1 MCVCVLAVGEEQAK
15 SQVSLAS
22 TNQLSLTVTE
32 TDLSNLT
39 ASIRRPSG
47 QEEPCGLRRQPSGQL
62 GKRPLTALQK
72 CVLVII
78 IIIIIII
85 IITSSLLGFSG

>member
-1 MCVCVLAVGEEQAK
+1 MCVCKVGEEPAK

-22 TNQLSLTVTE
+22 SNQLSLTVTE

-47 QEEPCGLRRQPSGQL
+47 HEEPCGLRRQPSGQL
-62 GKRPLTALQK
+62 GNYHTEIH
-72 CVLVII
+72 VLHCQCFVII
-78 IIIIIII
+78 FYV
-85 IITSSLLGFSG
+85 LR

>member
-1 MCVCVLAVGEEQAK
+1 MSVSLSVCLSVCLSVSVCDVCTWCVCLVGEEPAK

-22 TNQLSLTVTE
+22 SNQLSLTVTE

-62 GKRPLTALQK
+62 GN
-72 CVLVII
+72 
-78 IIIIIII
+78 
-85 IITSSLLGFSG
+85 